1 MSDAGVHFNRETDLK
16 LKRLC
21 ETNWLAVHNK
31 TEDDFIK
38 EYGKN
43 YL

>member
-1 MSDAGVHFNRETDLK
+1 MSDAGVHFNKELDLK

-21 ETNWLAVHNK
+21 EQNWLAVRNK
-31 TEDDFIK
+31 TEEDFIK